1 MTPYRFIR
9 ILDRLLRHM
18 ERANRRFEP
27 ARAQDRRLAAQQ
39 EAEISSL
46 KTLLEAPENRD
57 RPN

>member
-1 MTPYRFIR
+1 MTPCRFFR

-18 ERANRRFEP
+18 ERANRRFDA
-27 ARAQDRRLAAQQ
+27 ARAEDRRLAAQQ
-39 EAEISSL
+39 ESEISRH